1 MAGFVTGA
9 GDAGAYVVG
18 VVKAGGGG
26 DTVIVVGVGLGGGVG
41 GAGVGACGK
50 GRSGAPESIPCFFR
64 IASTAASS
72 AVSGGSSSSFSSD
85 IRNAI
90 PAAISPAVAACC
102 QFADSTLVAE
112 APRTPPAAWAKV
124 RTQRTAVCC
133 QNLALVRI
141 ESPT

>member
-1 MAGFVTGA
+1 LEVVAFE
-9 GDAGAYVVG
+9 AGAYVVG

-26 DTVIVVGVGLGGGVG
+26 DTVVVVVGVGG

-50 GRSGAPESIPCFFR
+50 GRSGAPESMPDFFR
-64 IASTAASS
+64 MASTAASS
-72 AVSGGSSSSFSSD
+72 AVSGGNSSNFSKD

-90 PAAISPAVAACC
+90 PAAISPAVAACF
-102 QFADSTLVAE
+102 QSADSTLVAD

-124 RTQRTAVCC
+124 RTHRTEVCC
-133 QNLALVRI
+133 QNLAEVRI